1 MRVPTNLAVPKGGY
15 VSDIIRTLGVIIV
28 GIALL
33 GPTAALSV
41 EHSVGRDALNSEL
54 RPNPSLLPVAVV
66 RIQLQALASNDLP
79 YPDAGIEITFRFAS
93 PNNRRVTGPLEKFGR
108 MVKNSVYRPMLN
120 HVAASYGDTK
130 FNGHNAYV
138 PVLITAR
145 DGTKAGYV
153 FVLSQ
158 QQSAE
163 CERCWMTDQVS
174 RLAIP
179 ADPPVSEDGI
189 AI

>member
-1 MRVPTNLAVPKGGY
+1 MLGVPMRNGA
-15 VSDIIRTLGVIIV
+15 SDATRTLAGIIV
-28 GIALL
+28 MVALW
-33 GPTAALSV
+33 GPAVALSV
-41 EHSVGRDALNSEL
+41 EHDAMDSEL
-54 RPNPSLLPVAVV
+54 RPNSSLAPAAVV
-66 RIQLQALASNDLP
+66 RIQLQALASNDVP
-79 YPDAGIEITFRFAS
+79 YADAGIEVTFRFAS

-108 MVKNSVYRPMLN
+108 MVKNPVYRPMLN

>member
-1 MRVPTNLAVPKGGY
+1 MLAG
-15 VSDIIRTLGVIIV
+15 IIV
-28 GIALL
+28 MVVLW
-33 GPTAALSV
+33 GPAVTLSV
-41 EHSVGRDALNSEL
+41 EHDAMNSEL
-54 RPNPSLLPVAVV
+54 RPNPSLAPAAVV
-66 RIQLQALASNDLP
+66 HIQLQALASNDVP
-79 YPDAGIEITFRFAS
+79 YADAGIEVTFRFAS

-108 MVKNSVYRPMLN
+108 MVKNPVYRPMLN

-130 FNGHNAYV
+130 IEGHNAYV

-145 DGTKAGYV
+145 NGTKAGYV

-179 ADPPVSEDGI
+179 ADPSVSEDGI

>member
-1 MRVPTNLAVPKGGY
+1 VPRKINTCGATRRLA
-15 VSDIIRTLGVIIV
+15 RIIV
-28 GIALL
+28 VVVLWCPAVV
-33 GPTAALSV
+33 LSV
-41 EHSVGRDALNSEL
+41 ERDAIHSEL
-54 RPNPSLLPVAVV
+54 WPNPSLAPAAVV
-66 RIQLQALASNDLP
+66 RIQLQALASNDMP
-79 YPDAGIEITFRFAS
+79 YVDAGIEITFRFAS

-108 MVKNSVYRPMLN
+108 MVKNPVYRPMLN

-130 FNGHNAYV
+130 IEGHDAYV

-153 FVLSQ
+153 FVLSR

-163 CERCWMTDQVS
+163 CEQCWMTDQVS

-179 ADPPVSEDGI
+179 AEPSGSEDGI